1 MSTHLFSV
9 GQYVRLKRKYGLSP
23 ATAENYRVTGVL
35 PARDNS
41 PQYRI
46 RSDEEKHDRVA
57 TEDTLDAMDAVD
69 GQFATL
75 A

>member
-1 MSTHLFSV
+1 MSSHRFSV
-9 GQYVRLKRKYGLSP
+9 GQSVRLKRKFGLSP
-23 ATAENYRVTGVL
+23 ATAENYTITGML

-46 RSDEEKHDRVA
+46 RSDEEKHDRVT
-57 TEDTLDAMDAVD
+57 TEDTLEGLDEAAN
-69 GQFATL
+69 QFAAL